1 MNIPFLGVIFVIFI
15 FYPLSQLIINHSD
28 TKEIAEKRVIIT
40 TIIITTI
47 ILAIAM
53 IVLGIIDKLFN

>member
-28 TKEIAEKRVIIT
+28 TKEIAKKR
-40 TIIITTI
+40 IIITTI
-47 ILAIAM
+47 ILAIVM
-53 IVLGIIDKLFN
+53 IVLGITDKLFN

>member
-28 TKEIAEKRVIIT
+28 TKEIAKKR
-40 TIIITTI
+40 IIITTI
-47 ILAIAM
+47 ILAIVM

>member
-28 TKEIAEKRVIIT
+28 TKEIAKKR
-40 TIIITTI
+40 IIITTI
-47 ILAIAM
+47 ILAIVM
-53 IVLGIIDKLFN
+53 IVLGVIDRLLN

>member
-28 TKEIAEKRVIIT
+28 TKEIAKKR
-40 TIIITTI
+40 IIITTI
-47 ILAIAM
+47 ILAIVM
-53 IVLGIIDKLFN
+53 VSLGIIDRLLN

>member
-28 TKEIAEKRVIIT
+28 TKEIAKKR
-40 TIIITTI
+40 IIITTI
-47 ILAIAM
+47 ILAIVM
-53 IVLGIIDKLFN
+53 IVLGITDKLLN

>member
-28 TKEIAEKRVIIT
+28 TKEIAKKRVIIT
-40 TIIITTI
+40 TII
-47 ILAIAM
+47 LAIVM

>member
-28 TKEIAEKRVIIT
+28 TKEIAKKRVIIT
-40 TIIITTI
+40 TII
-47 ILAIAM
+47 LAIVM
-53 IVLGIIDKLFN
+53 IVLGITDKLFN